1 MEHRYFYPSPK
12 PLSPP
17 FFLFFADQ
25 MAESLSPMGSAY
37 AFSKPK
43 TQAVEVSN
51 SSYVLQFA
59 SRRFLDN
66 LLQADESGRRYRQL
80 KDAEFNDN
88 DPNGLQELMDVLPNI
103 DLTDVMEIPKVFQ
116 CDEQTLPCDHTT
128 KYRTMTGWCNNLDF
142 PEYGKSV
149 RAFTRLLAPAYDDG
163 LMSPRSRSVTGSP
176 LPSPR
181 LISVNIHNDVST
193 PHVRY
198 SLMMMQWAQFVDH
211 DITHTPVNRLFSIS
225 FFKVSQI
232 IIAGDLVT
240 PS

>member
-1 MEHRYFYPSPK
+1 
-12 PLSPP
+12 
-17 FFLFFADQ
+17 

-80 KDAEFNDN
+80 QDAEFNDN

-128 KYRTMTGWCNNLDF
+128 KFRTMTGWCNNLVRELSVF
-142 PEYGKSV
+142 LFTPETTLLWIESPVVGKQLHL
-149 RAFTRLLAPAYDDG
+149 TQNHD
-163 LMSPRSRSVTGSP
+163 SPT
-176 LPSPR
+176 
-181 LISVNIHNDVST
+181 
-193 PHVRY
+193 
-198 SLMMMQWAQFVDH
+198 
-211 DITHTPVNRLFSIS
+211 
-225 FFKVSQI
+225 QI
-232 IIAGDLVT
+232 L
-240 PS
+240 